1 MQFQLCGADTE
12 ADTRSHDYV
21 PHKTDYPHVAL
32 KSSKSNGYVIQLL
45 HIRD

>member
-1 MQFQLCGADTE
+1 MQFQLRGADTE

-21 PHKTDYPHVAL
+21 TQKTNYPHAAL